1 MNRLQSVKTHRTVKL
16 FQHSVKVS
24 DNIVA
29 AVPDV
34 ARVEADADV
43 LRQLHAV
50 DDGAQLLEAA
60 ADLAALAGHGLEQ
73 DGRGHVGEEDLIEQ
87 RGDLLNA
94 HVDALPDV
102 AAGVKIVE
110 LAGRVLH
117 ALQVVGKGH
126 ARKLRHV
133 RLGCAGVECVGR
145 VRDQPVDARAGAF
158 GVKGRDV
165 CFLNGFGAAAAG
177 IAREERER
185 VCAQRLRAL
194 CHGEIPAG
202 GGNVAADP
210 EHTITSKNG
219 CPHHSTPRGGC
230 QACHRAADGVC
241 CLQIRFDGGGCDGV
255 ERLTFQPNK
264 KGVISGCTMPV
275 IVILG
280 FFAYAMFPDGYK
292 ILTKGELVFV
302 WVLVTVFVL
311 GYAAALVYI
320 MKSAGYRTMIE
331 VSQQGFSVVDPKR
344 SEPVF
349 VPWSEQI
356 HLCTCMEGDVYS
368 HHWVHEKILCF
379 SNQDISGQWIERG
392 QTVNYR
398 QTFETDAGQP
408 WVVALTYGSKA
419 KCKKDAARI
428 RQYMDGCL
436 QQTE

>member
-1 MNRLQSVKTHRTVKL
+1 MAAAGVEAVVEVHGVQALEPDHAVKLREHTVK
-16 FQHSVKVS
+16 
-24 DNIVA
+24 VA
-29 AVPDV
+29 GDVIPRVPDV

-50 DDGAQLLEAA
+50 NDGAQLLEAA
-60 ADLAALAGHGLEQ
+60 ADLAAFAGHGLEQ

-94 HVDALPDV
+94 RVDALSDV

-117 ALQVVGKGH
+117 ALQVIGKGH

-165 CFLNGFGAAAAG
+165 CFLNWFGAAAAG

-194 CHGEIPAG
+194 CHGEIPAC
-202 GGNVAADP
+202 GGNVTADP

-241 CLQIRFDGGGCDGV
+241 CF
-255 ERLTFQPNK
+255 
-264 KGVISGCTMPV
+264 
-275 IVILG
+275 
-280 FFAYAMFPDGYK
+280 
-292 ILTKGELVFV
+292 TK
-302 WVLVTVFVL
+302 
-311 GYAAALVYI
+311 
-320 MKSAGYRTMIE
+320 
-331 VSQQGFSVVDPKR
+331 
-344 SEPVF
+344 
-349 VPWSEQI
+349 
-356 HLCTCMEGDVYS
+356 
-368 HHWVHEKILCF
+368 
-379 SNQDISGQWIERG
+379 
-392 QTVNYR
+392 
-398 QTFETDAGQP
+398 
-408 WVVALTYGSKA
+408 
-419 KCKKDAARI
+419 
-428 RQYMDGCL
+428 
-436 QQTE
+436 